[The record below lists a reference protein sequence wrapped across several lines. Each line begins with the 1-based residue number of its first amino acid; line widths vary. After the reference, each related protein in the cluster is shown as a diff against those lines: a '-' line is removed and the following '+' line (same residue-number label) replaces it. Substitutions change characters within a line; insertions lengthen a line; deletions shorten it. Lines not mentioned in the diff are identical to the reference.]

1 MLERSNLFLRTGC
14 TNTCLILG
22 SIGILSSIGAAAAA
36 SNSLYTGLQQAY
48 KLEEKVIRSI
58 VSKERQRATKN
69 ELAEEKRILD
79 RRAKRLGATI
89 FSIGAIATGAVVMI
103 SRKAILQEVQLSEQ
117 MKSLAS
123 TDPLTGISNRRG
135 WQEAIERYESLA
147 NRHQLGIGIAV
158 IDLNAFKELNDTQ
171 GHEAGDRELRHIA
184 NTLNANCRSEDVIA
198 RLGSDE
204 FGILLPGL
212 TQQAKHA
219 VEQKIRAALE
229 EEHMNFALGLHITD
243 HGDSVS
249 EAWKQAD
256 LAMYRDKRSR
266 TATCNPVS
274 SLIPKHS
281 APYT

>member
-1 MLERSNLFLRTGC
+1 MMLERSNLFLRTGC

-22 SIGILSSIGAAAAA
+22 SIGILSSVGAAAAA
-36 SNSLYTGLQQAY
+36 SNSLYTGLQQAN

-58 VSKERQRATKN
+58 VSKERQRATTN

-123 TDPLTGISNRRG
+123 TDALTGISNRRG

-198 RLGSDE
+198 RLGGDE
-204 FGILLPGL
+204 FGVLLPGL

-229 EEHMNFALGLHITD
+229 EEHMNFALGLHIAD
-243 HGDSVS
+243 HGESVS

-266 TATCNPVS
+266 YSN
-274 SLIPKHS
+274 L
-281 APYT
+281 